1 MTSFFK
7 KYPYWL
13 ICIAA
18 VFSSSIYWF
27 LLATDRYVSEAQVVL
42 QSPEVSSHN
51 FSFTSI
57 LSGARS
63 STDLKLLGAY
73 LKSVDMLR
81 KLDEMLDLRAHFS
94 NHNIDLLS
102 RLEYIDAPIE
112 HFHEYYLKRV
122 HINIDEYAGVLIIEA
137 EAFNPEMAHS
147 IATILMQEG
156 EKHMN
161 LMGQRLATEQ
171 VKFIENQV
179 EVLDD
184 RLTKARNA
192 LLAYQ
197 NQHGL
202 ISPSSTVESLNTV
215 VAQLDSELA
224 LLNTR
229 EIALSSFQSST
240 SPEMISIKSEIDA
253 LKKQINIE
261 NSRLAT
267 TSGDSLNKITAEY
280 ETLQLRAKFAL
291 ELYSNA
297 LSALESTRVE
307 AIRKLKQISVLQNP
321 TYPEYSIKP
330 QRIYNTT
337 VFTLLTVLA
346 TIIVQ
351 LLTAI
356 IKDHGD

>member
-1 MTSFFK
+1 M
-7 KYPYWL
+7 
-13 ICIAA
+13 
-18 VFSSSIYWF
+18 
-27 LLATDRYVSEAQVVL
+27 L
-42 QSPEVSSHN
+42 QSPEVSSQN
-51 FSFTSI
+51 LSFTSI

-63 STDLKLLGAY
+63 STDLKLLAAY

-81 KLDEMLDLRAHFS
+81 NLDEMLDLRAHFS
-94 NHNIDLLS
+94 NKKIDLLS
-102 RLEYIDAPIE
+102 RLDYIDVPIE
-112 HFHEYYLKRV
+112 HFHEYYLKRI
-122 HINIDEYAGVLIIEA
+122 HINIDEYAGILIIEA
-137 EAFNPEMAHS
+137 EAFNPETAHS
-147 IATILMQEG
+147 IATILMQGG
-156 EKHMN
+156 EQHMN

-179 EVLDD
+179 KVLDD

-202 ISPSSTVESLNTV
+202 VSPSSTVQSLSTV
-215 VAQLDSELA
+215 VAQLESDLA
-224 LLNTR
+224 QLNTR
-229 EIALSSFQSST
+229 EIVLSDFQSST

-253 LKKQINIE
+253 LKKQIDIE
-261 NSRLAT
+261 KSRLAT
-267 TSGDSLNKITAEY
+267 ASGDSLNKISAEY
-280 ETLQLRAKFAL
+280 ETLQLKARFAL

-321 TYPEYSIKP
+321 TYPEYSMKP

-337 VFTLLTVLA
+337 VFAIMAVIA

-351 LLTAI
+351 LLIAI